1 MTINQLSEQR
11 KILRQALIDGGL
23 FEGFKRLLTDLY
35 PDNAHFIYELL
46 QNAEDTEASEVR
58 FVLKADRCE
67 FEHNGHKLFTIDDVE
82 SITNMGSSTKADDP
96 TSIGK
101 FGIGF
106 KAVFA
111 YTNTPEIESGPFHFC
126 ISDLIVPDTEGL
138 LPGSLGERKTR
149 FAFPFDNPKKPAETA
164 CAEIEKNLRQLNE
177 STLLFLSNIQKIEYC
192 LPDLTNG
199 SLELREGTDNKQI
212 EISVKSPEDI
222 VSESTHYLRFT
233 KDVDV
238 QDEEGK
244 SKCCRIAVAFGMDKS
259 KGGESKIKSLNPGQV
274 SIYFPAVKETSNLRF
289 HLHAPFASTVAR
301 DSVRDCPANDELR
314 DHLADLVAE
323 SMHTIR
329 DQGLLNVEFLAT
341 LPNTRD
347 SPSPFYLPI
356 QERLI
361 EEFEQEKL
369 VPMKQGRHAPASGCY
384 RGLRELSDL
393 IKDKDLATLLGKDC
407 SKPLWIANPQQINQ
421 PADNFLSMLGIS
433 RWTTEDLIKVLENQA
448 DMVTEWLKEKRD
460 EWQWHQDLYVLLSD
474 FLSSAPSSPFYIARE
489 RKEKLSNLCIV
500 RCSDDEYRVGSECHF
515 PNDDVK
521 SEPQEENAQQEEFH
535 YVAKGV
541 YSSGQNKNQQKKAR
555 AFLEDIGVCEVD
567 EAERIKTILRQRY
580 EDPDTVIP
588 SKLHE
593 EDMKRFISLVE
604 SNPDKVSLFEG
615 YNIFNTFE
623 IFNTSGGNWPTP
635 LIFLDSPYLETGL
648 QVYYED
654 DEYWEFISE
663 ENVDPYFSLD
673 YEQSDIDFKKLGKF
687 AEKLGAKT
695 KLEVKPQSALS
706 DHPESDDFAGEG
718 GNWTRTGIDK
728 DYRIPEF
735 QILLARPSIAKS
747 KLIWQTMLSLPII
760 YLKAQFRWNQKQELR
775 EKGSSVVYD
784 LKDAKWVPQKNGDSI
799 SFVHPC
805 DALRDYLPGGFP
817 YDAGQK
823 WLEAIEFGKTAEQR
837 RSENNLKW
845 YKQSVRNQDAKK
857 FGFGSADE
865 AEKAAAF
872 FKEQGISPEE
882 SLKKLRTQER
892 RKGLLIIEL
901 NDAGEKIYKIV
912 PRSTKVTGNTIDPR
926 TALRARYTTD
936 ENRMHCQMCSKGMP
950 FKKRSSDEDYFE
962 AVEALGKRY
971 FFKEHEA
978 QYLALCPECAAKY
991 KEFVKKD
998 RDAPKVFGD
1007 ALKNSDNSQIHLES
1021 NGQTIRIW
1029 FEDKHW
1035 QDLKTVLYY
1044 YENVYNPDET
1054 D

>member
-347 SPSPFYLPI
+347 SLSPFYLPI

-407 SKPLWIANPQQINQ
+407 SQPLWIANPQQINQ
-421 PADNFLSMLGIS
+421 PADNFLSMLSIS

-567 EAERIKTILRQRY
+567 EAERIKVILRQRY

-593 EDMKRFISLVE
+593 EDMKRFIALVE
-604 SNPDKVSLFEG
+604 KEPDKASLFKKHC
-615 YNIFNTFE
+615 IFNT
-623 IFNTSGGNWPTP
+623 NGGDGCTVP
-635 LIFLDSPYLETGL
+635 LVFLDSPYLDTGL
-648 QVYYED
+648 AAYYED
-654 DEYWEFISE
+654 DKCDINFLEEYDC
-663 ENVDPYFSLD
+663 VYFSLD
-673 YEQSDIDFKKLGKF
+673 YKQSDIDLKRLGKF
-687 AEKLGAKT
+687 AEAVGAKT
-695 KLEVKPQSALS
+695 KLEAKEQIISEN
-706 DHPESDDFAGEG
+706 HPE
-718 GNWTRTGIDK
+718 WRTHLSQGSGRLTYTAIDE
-728 DYRIPEF
+728 DYRTPEF
-735 QILLARPSIAKS
+735 QILLANPSIVKS
-747 KLIWQTMLSLPII
+747 KLFWQMMCSLPERV
-760 YLKAQFRWNQKQELR
+760 LKARFRWNRSNELR
-775 EKGSSVVYD
+775 EANSTLVHE
-784 LKDAKWVPQKNGDSI
+784 LRNAKWILQKNGDSI
-799 SFVHPC
+799 SLVYPR
-805 DALRDYLPGGFP
+805 DALRDHLPGGFP

-837 RSENNLKW
+837 RSENNLKR
-845 YKQSVRNQDAKK
+845 YEQNVRNQRATEM
-857 FGFGSADE
+857 GFNSANE
-865 AEKAAAF
+865 ANTMAEIANAL
-872 FKEQGISPEE
+872 KEQGKS
-882 SLKKLRTQER
+882 
-892 RKGLLIIEL
+892 
-901 NDAGEKIYKIV
+901 
-912 PRSTKVTGNTIDPR
+912 
-926 TALRARYTTD
+926 
-936 ENRMHCQMCSKGMP
+936 
-950 FKKRSSDEDYFE
+950 
-962 AVEALGKRY
+962 
-971 FFKEHEA
+971 
-978 QYLALCPECAAKY
+978 
-991 KEFVKKD
+991 
-998 RDAPKVFGD
+998 
-1007 ALKNSDNSQIHLES
+1007 
-1021 NGQTIRIW
+1021 
-1029 FEDKHW
+1029 
-1035 QDLKTVLYY
+1035 
-1044 YENVYNPDET
+1044 PDELRDKTYCWKTAERT
-1054 D
+1054 DPYRN